1 MPAADFI
8 RAFADHL
15 NKTQKIAVPKWQDM
29 VKTSCR
35 NELAPYNTEWLYVR
49 AAALARKVYLRQ
61 NIGVG
66 ALKHIYGGKWR
77 RGVRTPRHGA
87 ASKKIIRYCLMEL
100 VNAGILEKD
109 RNNDTKRNSRRVSK
123 AGRGQMDSVARN
135 LTA

>member
-1 MPAADFI
+1 M
-8 RAFADHL
+8 
-15 NKTQKIAVPKWQDM
+15 KTQKIRLPKWLNM

-35 NELAPYNTEWLYVR
+35 NELAPYNENWLYIR

-87 ASKKIIRYCLMEL
+87 CSKKVIRYCLMEL

-109 RNNDTKRNSRRVSK
+109 RNNQTKRNSRRVSK
-123 AGRGQMDSVARN
+123 DGQRDMDSVARN
-135 LTA
+135 LHA

>member
-1 MPAADFI
+1 MDF
-8 RAFADHL
+8 
-15 NKTQKIAVPKWQDM
+15 

-35 NELAPYNTEWLYVR
+35 KELAPYNQDWLYVR

-66 ALKHIYGGKWR
+66 ALKHIYGSKWR

-87 ASKKIIRYCLMEL
+87 GSKKIIRFCLMEL

-109 RNNDTKRNSRRVSK
+109 KSNPTKKNSRRVSK
-123 AGRGQMDSVARN
+123 
-135 LTA
+135 

>member
-1 MPAADFI
+1 
-8 RAFADHL
+8 
-15 NKTQKIAVPKWQDM
+15 M
-29 VKTSCR
+29 VKTSCK
-35 NELAPYNTEWLYVR
+35 NDLAPYNPDWLYVR

-77 RGVRTPRHGA
+77 RGVRTPRHGCA
-87 ASKKIIRYCLMEL
+87 AKKIIRYCLMEL

-109 RNNDTKRNSRRVSK
+109 RNNNVKRNSRRVSK

-135 LTA
+135 LHA

>member
-1 MPAADFI
+1 
-8 RAFADHL
+8 
-15 NKTQKIAVPKWQDM
+15 M

-35 NELAPYNTEWLYVR
+35 KELAPYQEDWLYVR

-77 RGVRTPRHGA
+77 RGVRPPRHGA

-109 RNNDTKRNSRRVSK
+109 RNAGTKRGSRRVSK